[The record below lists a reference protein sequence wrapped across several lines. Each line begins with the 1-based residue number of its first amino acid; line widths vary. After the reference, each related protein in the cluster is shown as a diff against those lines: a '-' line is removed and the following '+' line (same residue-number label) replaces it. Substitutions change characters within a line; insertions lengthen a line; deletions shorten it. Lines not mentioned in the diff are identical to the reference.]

1 MSILKKIVKRGYNE
15 EKTLL
20 KDIWHKL
27 LNETNLCILLKV
39 YPPEEPCR
47 FMRGVLTQAQRTQ
60 EKHELLLTKKG
71 DNMPKAP
78 AYKSMRWIRQDWRY
92 IKLISQRSLF
102 GDDPQIVG
110 ISYDV
115 RCGGIGGRDEK
126 NRPRLCLPR
135 EVIEKLWTDP
145 KRKKKL
151 TKREKEKN
159 NALIEQVLNK
169 LKSNKKKV
177 TWNMTVKKAMN
188 NFDKKDTFKNDP
200 KKKRKTR
207 VKK

>member
-1 MSILKKIVKRGYNE
+1 M
-15 EKTLL
+15 
-20 KDIWHKL
+20 
-27 LNETNLCILLKV
+27 NLCTRLTDYLQ
-39 YPPEEPCR
+39 
-47 FMRGVLTQAQRTQ
+47 GVLYPFMLGDMTQAQTTPGKQESSLNRT
-60 EKHELLLTKKG
+60 G

-78 AYKSMRWIRQDWRY
+78 AYKSMRWIKQDWRY
-92 IKLISQRSLF
+92 IKLISQSSLF

-151 TKREKEKN
+151 TKREIQKN
-159 NALIEQVLNK
+159 DALIEQVMNK

-177 TWNMTVKKAMN
+177 SWNETVKKAMN
-188 NFDKKDTFKNDP
+188 TFDKKDKFVNDP
-200 KKKRKTR
+200 KKKKKTTRK
-207 VKK
+207 K